1 MGNGT
6 LKIALMKNPLGEWN
20 ADKGDHHT
28 GLEIEEDEWC
38 ELFYKVLGVPERWK
52 EVGGQLEP
60 VEFSEAQFKGI
71 LTGKG
76 YPMLGRIWFMYRD
89 ANYLLPD
96 VSKLLAECLKIQ
108 KETENV
114 YALSALGKLIAACAE
129 AIKTNSGLCLL
140 SD

>member
-6 LKIALMKNPLGEWN
+6 LQLAVIMNPFGEWDPN
-20 ADKGDHHT
+20 KGDHHT
-28 GLEIEEDEWC
+28 DLEIEEDEWC

-52 EVGGQLEP
+52 EVDGQLEP
-60 VEFSEAQFKGI
+60 VEFSEAQFKEI

-89 ANYLLPD
+89 ANYLPSE
-96 VSKLLAECLKIQ
+96 VSKLLEECLKIQ
-108 KETENV
+108 KKTENV
-114 YALSALGKLIAACAE
+114 SALSALGKLIAACYE
-129 AIKTNSGLCLL
+129 AIKINSGLCLL